1 MKHLIIYN
9 KHYRDLLQDFSLYVE
24 RVGYNKGSQTALPSC
39 VQEFFHWLE
48 QKGINQLAQI
58 TPELIRKH
66 YDYLGERPNY
76 NRGGNLSDSMI
87 NHHIYALK
95 TFMNYQEQQGRMAQ
109 ARPGTLPKILIS

>member
-1 MKHLIIYN
+1 
-9 KHYRDLLQDFSLYVE
+9 
-24 RVGYNKGSQTALPSC
+24 LPSC

-48 QKGINQLAQI
+48 QRGINSLAQI

-66 YDYLGERPNY
+66 YDYLSERPNY

-95 TFMNYQEQQGRMAQ
+95 TFMNYQEQKAGSA
-109 ARPGTLPKILIS
+109 ATLLVC